1 MTLAQEQLLLYQ
13 AYRFSAVSL
22 LRSYFR
28 SLYLNVCQEP
38 LENAWKSTFCLCLD
52 SGWFLVLGWLI
63 DQWMDGSLDR
73 SPSAAQRARPFIPF
87 CPLES
92 RSFGSMFVTIY
103 ATLLVLYADLYPS
116 LLYGSHSCLLIYPL
130 GPFSSRYL
138 PFLCFDS
145 KCCMSSYDSLLVAS
159 CSVHSPTGLCQCG

>member
-1 MTLAQEQLLLYQ
+1 MTYSSQWRHATHLYSAACCPLSRLQSAAAAAAAGMTSVSMLAGSCVDHATNDLLEVRNL
-13 AYRFSAVSL
+13 
-22 LRSYFR
+22 
-28 SLYLNVCQEP
+28 
-38 LENAWKSTFCLCLD
+38 TFLWTD
-52 SGWFLVLGWLI
+52 G
-63 DQWMDGSLDR
+63 WMDR
-73 SPSAAQRARPFIPF
+73 YPSAAQRARPFIPF

-103 ATLLVLYADLYPS
+103 ATLLVLYADLHPS